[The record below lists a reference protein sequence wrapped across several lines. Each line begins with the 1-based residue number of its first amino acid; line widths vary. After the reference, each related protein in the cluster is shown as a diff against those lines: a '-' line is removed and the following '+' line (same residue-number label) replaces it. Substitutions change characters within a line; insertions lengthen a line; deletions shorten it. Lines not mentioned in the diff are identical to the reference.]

1 MKVLG
6 PLTPPP
12 QRLRDVPC
20 SRCTQLEGAGGSHPP
35 CRKGIAED
43 ATEMKTFRFCASGG
57 LGVCISHQLPGE
69 TQAARSQPPLEQRGL
84 SLSFRLQVM
93 LPWSWRLLRATAQLP
108 PQREACAVASVEG
121 QELEPPRLILA
132 LSLTC
137 SPLPSL
143 TQLPFLEREPW
154 RLFGCC
160 LPTPPSRTTHSQAS
174 LVSGHRTTFLP
185 RWSPAPPGQAL
196 QGRLL
201 FPPRKKVEISQPQA
215 RRASEPSQPPKEKAS
230 QGCPVNEAG
239 PGEVQPGRKAAFS
252 RLGVSERPG
261 SSSSGAAG
269 CGVGTESLV
278 EGMAAS
284 QPEQVSACLVL
295 TTHTAASGASPTS
308 KGARWSQKP
317 RNDPLAL
324 SPDPWACC

>member
-6 PLTPPP
+6 PLTPLP
-12 QRLRDVPC
+12 QRLRDVPR

-35 CRKGIAED
+35 CGKGIAED

-143 TQLPFLEREPW
+143 T
-154 RLFGCC
+154 
-160 LPTPPSRTTHSQAS
+160 
-174 LVSGHRTTFLP
+174 
-185 RWSPAPPGQAL
+185 
-196 QGRLL
+196 
-201 FPPRKKVEISQPQA
+201 
-215 RRASEPSQPPKEKAS
+215 
-230 QGCPVNEAG
+230 
-239 PGEVQPGRKAAFS
+239 
-252 RLGVSERPG
+252 
-261 SSSSGAAG
+261 
-269 CGVGTESLV
+269 
-278 EGMAAS
+278 
-284 QPEQVSACLVL
+284 
-295 TTHTAASGASPTS
+295 
-308 KGARWSQKP
+308 
-317 RNDPLAL
+317 
-324 SPDPWACC
+324 